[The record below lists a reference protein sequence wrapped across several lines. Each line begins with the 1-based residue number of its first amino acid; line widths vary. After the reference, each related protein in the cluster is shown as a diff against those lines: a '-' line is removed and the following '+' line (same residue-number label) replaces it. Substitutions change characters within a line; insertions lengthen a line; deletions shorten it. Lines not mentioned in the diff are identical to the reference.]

1 MRQAVRSERGMTL
14 VEVMVSAVVLS
25 MVMLALSASLR
36 TFATTYSAV
45 ERISE
50 QSARVREVTYFLRHA
65 IREADFPYAGAL
77 EASSSEITWRAP
89 LDRVGAAG
97 GVVHLRLRRSS
108 DKLML
113 DFAIPAEDDAENEGE
128 GDLAWGDVIR
138 SEVLLEGLSQFA
150 VEVMAASGE
159 EWDAN
164 FGDASA
170 GLPAAVKL
178 SFELTDQ
185 IWPPI
190 VIALDGHQEPM

>member
-36 TFATTYSAV
+36 TFATTYGAV
-45 ERISE
+45 ERVSE

-97 GVVHLRLRRSS
+97 GGRTTRGCPSIVSSGRL
-108 DKLML
+108 
-113 DFAIPAEDDAENEGE
+113 
-128 GDLAWGDVIR
+128 
-138 SEVLLEGLSQFA
+138 
-150 VEVMAASGE
+150 
-159 EWDAN
+159 
-164 FGDASA
+164 
-170 GLPAAVKL
+170 
-178 SFELTDQ
+178 
-185 IWPPI
+185 
-190 VIALDGHQEPM
+190 